1 MATRDPLRI
10 AMNIS
15 LATGV
20 AMLGVKWY
28 AYALTGS
35 SVIFS
40 DAAESVVHVGAV
52 WFAWYAVRETGRPP
66 DHDHH
71 YGHDKISYVSAG
83 VEGGLI
89 CVAALIII
97 GAAIQNLAGGVS
109 LQRLDYGM
117 LLTGGAGAFNAILG
131 LYLVRV
137 GKREGSLAVEANGK
151 HVMTDAW
158 TSAGAVGGLL
168 AAQLTGWHWLDPVFA
183 MLFGANIIREGL
195 RLMRLSIDG
204 LMDKADP
211 NLYAQA
217 EHIIARLCTEHDC
230 TYHRLRLRTTGNAIH
245 IDYHLLVPD
254 DMRMQDAHT
263 LATGFEDTLCE
274 SLGTRCDVFTH
285 LESTTQ
291 PPGHI

>member
-1 MATRDPLRI
+1 MTSRPLSL
-10 AMNIS
+10 AMNLS

-97 GAAIQNLAGGVS
+97 GAAIQNLVVGVS
-109 LQRLDYGM
+109 LERLDFGM
-117 LLTGGAGAFNAILG
+117 VLTGGAGAFNALLG

-158 TSAGAVGGLL
+158 TSAGAVLGLL
-168 AAQLTGWHWLDPVFA
+168 AAQFTGWHWLDPVFA
-183 MLFGANIIREGL
+183 VLFGANIIREGL

-211 NLYAQA
+211 KLYARADQ
-217 EHIIARLCTEHDC
+217 IIARLCIEHDC

-263 LATGFEDTLCE
+263 LATIFEDTLCE
-274 SLGTRCDVFTH
+274 ALGIRCEVFTH

-291 PPGHI
+291 PPGHV